1 MRTIY
6 CMYQSS
12 LAYVNASGWALKPDV
27 MYKLC
32 GKQLLTE
39 GHWPFLI
46 HVCKNKIK
54 DCFYLCPLPKGIW
67 LQAHT
72 SGRKTT
78 SSKIHIT
85 QEQQS
90 ASHLFPDLT
99 EALQWSSGLE
109 ELLAVGILISRA
121 RILFSLGRNLFGA
134 ASTGNFFSKW
144 QQLWWWLGL
153 QAQMHILIETGS
165 SASTAL
171 TALQLRYCNRAS
183 V

>member
-1 MRTIY
+1 MI
-6 CMYQSS
+6 C
-12 LAYVNASGWALKPDV
+12 
-27 MYKLC
+27 KLC

-54 DCFYLCPLPKGIW
+54 DCFCLCPLPKGIL

-72 SGRKTT
+72 L
-78 SSKIHIT
+78 SKNHIT

-99 EALQWSSGLE
+99 EALQWCSELE
-109 ELLAVGILISRA
+109 ELLATGILISRA
-121 RILFSLGRNLFGA
+121 GILFALARNLFGA
-134 ASTGNFFSKW
+134 PTTGNFFSKW
-144 QQLWWWLGL
+144 QQLWLWLGL

-165 SASTAL
+165 SASTEL
-171 TALQLRYCNRAS
+171 TVLQFTCCNRAS